1 MTDREIVRYINNLL
15 KERKISLESV
25 AAYYSA
31 NIADFKSPED
41 FFSQQDKG
49 DYSKFYAI
57 ADLLSDNP
65 DKVKEYFNSELENRK
80 LNSSINNP
88 VDDDYM
94 HVLTSFVYFPAY
106 FSLAWNWTSFIENQ
120 ISGAANSII
129 TKYTINHLQKQ
140 RFLTISDWN
149 YKRQRAS
156 SKGMTE
162 FGEPIVIEGLGTIRV
177 KGRVESERK
186 ISELQFYLTFENKDI
201 VSENRYAVVFINK
214 TDGTTHT
221 VTLDKMIENVLKS
234 AVLHNIDY
242 SEGIE
247 IIRIDL
253 LEE

>member
-25 AAYYSA
+25 ANYYSA
-31 NIADFKSPED
+31 NESSFKSPED
-41 FFSQQDKG
+41 FFSQSDER

-65 DKVKEYFNSELENRK
+65 SKVKDYFNSELEDRNI
-80 LNSSINNP
+80 NTTINNP
-88 VDDDYM
+88 DNEDYL
-94 HVLTSFVYFPAY
+94 HILTSFVYFPAY

-120 ISGAANSII
+120 IPAVVSNILTS
-129 TKYTINHLQKQ
+129 YTFNNLQKQ
-140 RFLTISDWN
+140 RFLTISNWS

-162 FGEPIVIEGLGTIRV
+162 FGEPIVIDGLGTIRV
-177 KGRVESERK
+177 KGRVESERN
-186 ISELQFYLTFENKDI
+186 ISDLQFYITFENK
-201 VSENRYAVVFINK
+201 VSNYKLAITFINK
-214 TDGTTHT
+214 KDGNTYT
-221 VTLDKMIENVLKS
+221 VKLDKMIENVLKS
-234 AVLHNIDY
+234 DVLHNIDY

>member
-25 AAYYSA
+25 ANYYSA
-31 NIADFKSPED
+31 NESSFKSPED
-41 FFSQQDKG
+41 FFSQSDEK
-49 DYSKFYAI
+49 DFSKFYAI

-65 DKVKEYFNSELENRK
+65 SKVKDYFNSELENR
-80 LNSSINNP
+80 NINTTINNP
-88 VDDDYM
+88 DNDDYL
-94 HVLTSFVYFPAY
+94 HILTSFVYFPAY

-120 ISGAANSII
+120 ISAVVSNILTS
-129 TKYTINHLQKQ
+129 YTFNNLQKQ
-140 RFLTISDWN
+140 RFLTISNWS

-162 FGEPIVIEGLGTIRV
+162 FGEPIVINGLGTIRV
-177 KGRVESERK
+177 KGRVESDRG
-186 ISELQFYLTFENKDI
+186 ISELQFYLTFENNEY
-201 VSENRYAVVFINK
+201 VSNGNFAITFVNK
-214 TDGTTHT
+214 TDGKTHT
-221 VTLDKMIENVLKS
+221 IKLDKKMESILKS
-234 AVLHNIDY
+234 EVIHNIDY